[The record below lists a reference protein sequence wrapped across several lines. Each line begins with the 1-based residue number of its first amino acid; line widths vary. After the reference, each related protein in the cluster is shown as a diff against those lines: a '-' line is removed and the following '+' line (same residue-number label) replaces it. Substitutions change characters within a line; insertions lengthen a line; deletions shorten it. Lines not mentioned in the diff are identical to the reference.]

1 MENLLKIEQL
11 EKFYASNNVGIF
23 CYLTNKKE
31 LAELIDSGAS
41 FSELENYIYQGDIYI
56 GLVDKMTMN
65 YGKLTYTSGIVEDI
79 DEDNRNTYY
88 YAFRYAFPLDL
99 TMVSLLK

>member
-1 MENLLKIEQL
+1 MKNLLKIEQL
-11 EKFYASNNVGIF
+11 GKFYASNNVGIF
-23 CYLTNKKE
+23 CYLTNKQE

-41 FSELENYIYQGDIYI
+41 FSELESYIYQGDIYI

-79 DEDNRNTYY
+79 GEDRETYY

>member
-1 MENLLKIEQL
+1 MKNLLKIEQL
-11 EKFYASNNVGIF
+11 GKFYVSNNAGIF
-23 CYLTNKKE
+23 CYLTDKQE
-31 LAELIDSGAS
+31 LAELIDSGAT

-56 GLVDKMTMN
+56 GLVGKMTMN

-79 DEDNRNTYY
+79 NEYY
-88 YAFRYAFPLDL
+88 CEFSYAFPLDL

>member
-23 CYLTNKKE
+23 CYLTNKQE
-31 LAELIDSGAS
+31 LAELIDSGAG
-41 FSELENYIYQGDIYI
+41 FPELENYIYQGEIYI
-56 GLVDKMTMN
+56 GIIDEISMK

-79 DEDNRNTYY
+79 DEDRNEYY
-88 YAFRYAFPLDL
+88 CEFSYAFPLDL

>member
-1 MENLLKIEQL
+1 MKNLLKIEQL
-11 EKFYASNNVGIF
+11 GEFYASNNVGIF
-23 CYLTNKKE
+23 CYLTDKQE
-31 LAELIDSGAS
+31 LAELIDSGAY

-65 YGKLTYTSGIVEDI
+65 YGELTYTSGIVEDI
-79 DEDNRNTYY
+79 DEDRKTYY

>member
-11 EKFYASNNVGIF
+11 GKFYASNNVGIF
-23 CYLTNKKE
+23 CYLTDKQE
-31 LAELIDSGAS
+31 LAELIDSGAY

-65 YGKLTYTSGIVEDI
+65 YGELTYTSGIVEDI
-79 DEDNRNTYY
+79 GEDGETYY

>member
-23 CYLTNKKE
+23 CYLTNKSK
-31 LAELIDSGAS
+31 LAELIDSGAI

-56 GLVDKMTMN
+56 GIVDKISMK
-65 YGKLTYTSGIVEDI
+65 YGKLKYTSKIIEDV
-79 DEDNRNTYY
+79 DVDMEYY
-88 YAFRYAFPLDL
+88 YCDFRYAFPLNL
-99 TMVSLLK
+99 TMIKLLR